1 MSRIRLIPNGSDTSK
16 TNPYN
21 ALRFRAKA
29 TSHRTGFRRSVL
41 MNHNDRFFGHF
52 ELSDQFSV
60 SSKIEAYNVEPR
72 KWNSTSLAPGLMT
85 EMKYV
90 VDPSLFC

>member
-1 MSRIRLIPNGSDTSK
+1 MIFQMVAEFRTAQDSTIDFSDTSSF
-16 TNPYN
+16 
-21 ALRFRAKA
+21 L
-29 TSHRTGFRRSVL
+29 TS
-41 MNHNDRFFGHF
+41 
-52 ELSDQFSV
+52 SV